1 MVIGKV
7 NKLMNSLSRVRFRIG
22 LLVVG
27 MTALALPAAA
37 SAQSPTESQYSSN
50 LDFVAQSSAGGGP
63 GSSGAAGSAASDP
76 SGLPF
81 TGLDVG
87 LLAVVAGA
95 LLIAGLMLRRQ
106 RPTN

>member
-1 MVIGKV
+1 
-7 NKLMNSLSRVRFRIG
+7 MNSLSRVRFRIG

-50 LDFVAQSSAGGGP
+50 LDFVAQGSAGGGP

-87 LLAVVAGA
+87 LLAAVAAA